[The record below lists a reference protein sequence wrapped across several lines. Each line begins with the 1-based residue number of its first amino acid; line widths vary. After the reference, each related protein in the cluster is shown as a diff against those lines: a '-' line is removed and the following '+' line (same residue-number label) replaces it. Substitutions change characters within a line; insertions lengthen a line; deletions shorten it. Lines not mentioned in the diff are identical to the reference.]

1 MQKRESKQA
10 SRSNIKWGVFG
21 ILLMLLAGMIF
32 DFSKPY
38 QRLVSAV
45 RARIGIS
52 MPRLT
57 TRDFR
62 LGLDL
67 QGGAHL
73 VYEVDT
79 KAVPSGERG
88 DAVEGARDVIERR
101 VNAFGVSE
109 PLVQTNISGETYRII
124 VDLPGV
130 LNVEQAIK
138 EIGETPLLEF
148 KEQNPNPRPT
158 LTQEQEKEL
167 TGKNDEAR
175 KKAKEIL
182 NTTLSARKDFAV
194 YAKEFSEDSKTKENG
209 GYIGFVG
216 SAGEI
221 WQKQLYQF
229 AQFNGRIGVIARDI
243 LESDIGFHIVKLE
256 SERTAISTVSAR
268 HILVC
273 YKGAQRCTSDRSKE
287 EALEKIKSL
296 RAQATLENFAQLAKD
311 NSDDKGSGQAGGDLG
326 EFARG
331 TMTKPFEEVAF
342 ALSKDVISDPVETE
356 FGYHLMYKYV
366 ELKEKQYEM
375 RHILIDKVEPREIAP
390 ELDPWLNTKLSG
402 KYLDRAAVEFD
413 QTTGETQVSLQ
424 FDSEGGTLFEQITER
439 NVGKPVAI
447 FLDGIVISA
456 PTVQQKITGG
466 QAVITGSFSIDEAK
480 TLAQR
485 LNAGALPLPIEL
497 VSQSTVGPILGKASL
512 EKSLKAGIIGFL
524 LVLIFMIIYYRLPGF
539 LSGIALI
546 FYMLLVLALF
556 KLIPV
561 TITLAGVAGFILS
574 IGMAVDANV
583 LVFERVKEEL
593 RSGNTFGR
601 AITNGFERAWSSI
614 RDGNATTLITCAILY
629 WFGTSVV
636 RGFAVTL
643 TIGVLV
649 SMFSAMTITRILM
662 RFVEPW
668 IKESTLFVLGARG
681 NKTAQQ

>member
-10 SRSNIKWGVFG
+10 SRSNIRWGVFG
-21 ILLMLLAGMIF
+21 ILLLLLGGLIF
-32 DFSKPY
+32 DFPRPY
-38 QRLVSAV
+38 FRFADAV
-45 RARIGIS
+45 KAKTGIS
-52 MPRLT
+52 LPRPNIP
-57 TRDFR
+57 DYR

-79 KAVPSGERG
+79 KSVPLSERG

-109 PLVQTNISGETYRII
+109 PLVQTNVSGDTHRVI

-130 LNVEQAIK
+130 LNVQQAIK

-148 KEQNPNPRPT
+148 KEQNPNPQPT
-158 LTQEQEKEL
+158 LTPEQEKEL
-167 TGKNDEAR
+167 IAKNDEAR

-182 NTTLSARKDFAV
+182 STVLSGKKDFAD
-194 YAKEFSEDSKTKENG
+194 YAREFSQDTKTKENG
-209 GYIGFVG
+209 GYLGFIG

-229 AQFNGRIGVIARDI
+229 AQFKGRVGAVAPVILD
-243 LESDIGFHIVKLE
+243 SNIGFHIVKLE
-256 SERTAISTVSAR
+256 SERTAVSTVSAR
-268 HILVC
+268 HMLVC
-273 YKGAQRCTSDRSKE
+273 YKGAQRCASDRSKE
-287 EALEKIKSL
+287 EALEKIQSL
-296 RAQATLENFAQLAKD
+296 RAQATPENFAQLAKD

-331 TMTKPFEEVAF
+331 AMTKPFEEAAF
-342 ALSKDVISDPVETE
+342 ALPKDVISDPVETE
-356 FGYHLMYKYV
+356 FGYHIIYKYAD
-366 ELKEKQYEM
+366 LKEKQYEM

-402 KYLDRAAVEFD
+402 KYLDRASVQFD
-413 QTTGETQVSLQ
+413 QTTGDTEVSLQ

-447 FLDGIVISA
+447 FLDGEVISA
-456 PTVQQKITGG
+456 PTVQQKISGG

-485 LNAGALPLPIEL
+485 LNAGALPLPIQL

-512 EKSLKAGIIGFL
+512 EKSLKAGIVGLAFVL
-524 LVLIFMIIYYRLPGF
+524 LFMILYYRL
-539 LSGIALI
+539 SGLMAS
-546 FYMLLVLALF
+546 LALF
-556 KLIPV
+556 LYGIILLAIFKTVPV
-561 TITLAGVAGFILS
+561 TMTLAGIAGTILS
-574 IGMAVDANV
+574 IGMAVDANI
-583 LVFERVKEEL
+583 LIFERMKEEL
-593 RSGNTFGR
+593 REGKSYPR
-601 AITNGFERAWSSI
+601 AITEGFARAWLSI
-614 RDGNATTLITCAILY
+614 RDGNATTLIACAILY

-636 RGFAVTL
+636 QGFALTL
-643 TIGVLV
+643 AIGVLV
-649 SMFSAMTITRILM
+649 SMFSALTITRILM
-662 RFVEPW
+662 RALEPY
-668 IKESTLFVLGARG
+668 IKEGTWLILGAR
-681 NKTAQQ
+681 KRDTV